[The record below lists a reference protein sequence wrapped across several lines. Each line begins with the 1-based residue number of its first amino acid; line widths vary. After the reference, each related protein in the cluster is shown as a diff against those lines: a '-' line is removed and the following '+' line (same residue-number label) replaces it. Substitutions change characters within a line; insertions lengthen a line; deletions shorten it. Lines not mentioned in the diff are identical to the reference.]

1 MTKFRTHETPPT
13 GGIRTPATP
22 GEWAQLLQA
31 AVSRARQVRPEWV
44 PGLLAAQQK
53 GQTEAHLRRL
63 GIIHLGDVEREMPL
77 PSSTV

>member
-1 MTKFRTHETPPT
+1 MKFKTNQPPK

-22 GEWAQLLQA
+22 GEWAGLLQA
-31 AVSRARQVRPEWV
+31 TLARAQLVRPSWV
-44 PGLLAAQQK
+44 PGLVAAQQK

-77 PSSTV
+77 PSSTG

>member
-1 MTKFRTHETPPT
+1 
-13 GGIRTPATP
+13 
-22 GEWAQLLQA
+22 
-31 AVSRARQVRPEWV
+31 VSRARQVRPEWV